1 MDICALKGIDGTPN
15 KAIMSHDGVELSWDI
30 ALFDRVS
37 YNGNYDIFADI
48 NGYWNYV
55 QPHIKASIF
64 DVYSRIRV
72 AYNDIWD
79 TDTLTATLYLL
90 TKELYELHKL
100 EDIHHWVWFHSNSLV
115 PASVFES
122 FTEAHETTYSRDRT
136 YLKEDYRWLVTLSIA
151 LRVAIPIW
159 GEYISR
165 TKKNNTVFKE
175 YFAFQLLKHSNV
187 FNSEP
192 MERLRVYINGSL
204 PPDKAKSSAVFGGV
218 GTEEFPTWVLGLVAV
233 RRLSIGDTR
242 GIDSTSSLVTFI
254 YKFLNQK
261 IKSNDNS
268 FIGRVNDKTIE
279 GQVKEGENNLSKLE
293 GYKIKQEIPAGD
305 IALISYYLED
315 SLKIALKL
323 CPDIDVKL
331 VNDCLASSQ
340 VLQLNQLWKQQV
352 VLAQWILKPLVPP
365 RALLHV
371 SKAQVVS
378 AIGLCQA
385 ILWHL
390 GHYELS
396 GLISAINQSNEDEL
410 SITGTD
416 SRARIT
422 KDQLDV
428 LEKLYPYT
436 RKPVGKQKNPKRI
449 NPAVEAVESLASMFS
464 ENDWILTARKDMSD
478 KLTNSAGIHYSV
490 PSNIKILLANLAIQL
505 GNRGNN

>member
-1 MDICALKGIDGTPN
+1 MDIKSLIGINGTPN
-15 KAIMSHDGVELSWDI
+15 RAIITHNGIELSWDI

-37 YNGNYDIFADI
+37 YKGDYDIFDDI
-48 NGYWNYV
+48 NNYWKYI
-55 QPHIKASIF
+55 QPHIQDSIF
-64 DVYSRIRV
+64 DIYSRIRT

-79 TDTLTATLYLL
+79 NDVLTAKLYIL
-90 TKELYELHKL
+90 TMELYNLHQIQ
-100 EDIHHWVWFHSNSLV
+100 DIHHWVWFHGNSLV
-115 PASVFES
+115 PEGVFEN

-136 YLKEDYRWLVTLSIA
+136 YLKEDYRWLVSLSIA
-151 LRVAIPIW
+151 LRVAVPIW

-175 YFAFQLLKHSNV
+175 YFAFQLLKHSSI

-242 GIDSTSSLVTFI
+242 GIDPTSSLVTFI

-305 IALISYYLED
+305 IAIISYYLED
-315 SLKIALKL
+315 PIKIALEL
-323 CPDIDVKL
+323 CPDIDIKI
-331 VNDCLASSQ
+331 VNDCLTSSQ
-340 VLQLNQLWKQQV
+340 VLGNHQIWKPQV
-352 VLAQWILKPLVPP
+352 SLVQWILKPLVPP
-365 RALLHV
+365 RAILHI
-371 SKAQVVS
+371 SKAQVIMT
-378 AIGLCQA
+378 IGLTQA
-385 ILWHL
+385 ILWHM

-396 GLISAINQSNEDEL
+396 GLTSALAQSNEEEM
-410 SITGTD
+410 SIIGTD

-422 KDQLDV
+422 KDQLEV

-436 RKPVGKQKNPKRI
+436 RKPVGKQKNPKRT
-449 NPAVEAVESLASMFS
+449 NPAVEAIESIASMFS

-478 KLTNSAGIHYSV
+478 KLTNNAGIHYSV

-505 GNRGNN
+505 GSRGNN